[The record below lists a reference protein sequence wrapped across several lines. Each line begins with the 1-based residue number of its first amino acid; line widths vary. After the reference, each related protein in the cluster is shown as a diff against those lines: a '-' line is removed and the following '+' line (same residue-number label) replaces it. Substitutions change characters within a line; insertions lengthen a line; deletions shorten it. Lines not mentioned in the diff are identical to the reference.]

1 MLVYEQIRIFFCV
14 YNQSQWWLGFL
25 PLLYFF
31 SFVVR
36 LVYSFPFEM
45 FFFSRLPC
53 WKVVSLFSCPETQIK
68 SAVSKSL
75 TWLKYCTGVSHPCR
89 KPGLD
94 FQGLAIVKLTRGENV
109 VVTFVV
115 NQHRIVWISV
125 FNNVRN
131 VFKRLWWRSRTKIST
146 LRPHILQVMSY
157 GK

>member
-1 MLVYEQIRIFFCV
+1 MSKSGFFFCLQPITV
-14 YNQSQWWLGFL
+14 MTWIPTLTLFLFFRCSTCLFLSFWNVFFLLSSVLESRVLVFSSRHPNQISSIEILNL
-25 PLLYFF
+25 
-31 SFVVR
+31 
-36 LVYSFPFEM
+36 
-45 FFFSRLPC
+45 
-53 WKVVSLFSCPETQIK
+53 IK
-68 SAVSKSL
+68 IL
-75 TWLKYCTGVSHPCR
+75 HGVPHPCR

-115 NQHRIVWISV
+115 NQHRIFWISV